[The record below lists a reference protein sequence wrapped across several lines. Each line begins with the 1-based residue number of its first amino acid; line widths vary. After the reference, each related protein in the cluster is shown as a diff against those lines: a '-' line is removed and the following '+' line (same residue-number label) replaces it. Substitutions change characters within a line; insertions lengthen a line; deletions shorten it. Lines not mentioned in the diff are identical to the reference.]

1 MKNVKSVLYL
11 ILGLLISSLMACSDD
26 PGAFSEPA
34 PGQDETPEIR
44 GTEPNVPI
52 LLIRHWCIHLPIVIM
67 TSGAISED
75 SQISWIILMKW
86 V

>member
-34 PGQDETPEIR
+34 PGQDETPEGYVSLEPSSDTWD
-44 GTEPNVPI
+44 GTKRADI
-52 LLIRHWCIHLPIVIM
+52 
-67 TSGAISED
+67 T
-75 SQISWIILMKW
+75 
-86 V
+86 

>member
-1 MKNVKSVLYL
+1 
-11 ILGLLISSLMACSDD
+11 MACSDN

-34 PGQDETPEIR
+34 PGQDETPEGYVSLEPHPIR

-52 LLIRHWCIHLPIVIM
+52 LLIRHWCIHLPMVIM
-67 TSGAISED
+67 TGGAISED

>member
-34 PGQDETPEIR
+34 PGR
-44 GTEPNVPI
+44 MK
-52 LLIRHWCIHLPIVIM
+52 LLKDMSL
-67 TSGAISED
+67 
-75 SQISWIILMKW
+75 
-86 V
+86 